1 MKKTGISTAVF
12 GTVFNFALFLVKLYI
27 GISSNSLT
35 VYCDAI
41 NNLGDAFACLVALI
55 GFIIASK
62 LDERRSSRAQSLC
75 TFVISTVIAVTGCYF
90 VYNGLERIMYPLPVS
105 YSAQYA
111 LVIGITVGAKV
122 LMGLVYIIM
131 NKKQPSPVLKA
142 LILDSFLD
150 CAITV
155 CSLMSLFLI
164 TKINFAADG
173 VFAVITGL
181 AVTVSAVKNIVR
193 ESKYLING

>member
-75 TFVISTVIAVTGCYF
+75 TFVISR
-90 VYNGLERIMYPLPVS
+90 LL
-105 YSAQYA
+105 Q
-111 LVIGITVGAKV
+111 
-122 LMGLVYIIM
+122 
-131 NKKQPSPVLKA
+131 
-142 LILDSFLD
+142 
-150 CAITV
+150 
-155 CSLMSLFLI
+155 
-164 TKINFAADG
+164 
-173 VFAVITGL
+173 
-181 AVTVSAVKNIVR
+181 
-193 ESKYLING
+193 